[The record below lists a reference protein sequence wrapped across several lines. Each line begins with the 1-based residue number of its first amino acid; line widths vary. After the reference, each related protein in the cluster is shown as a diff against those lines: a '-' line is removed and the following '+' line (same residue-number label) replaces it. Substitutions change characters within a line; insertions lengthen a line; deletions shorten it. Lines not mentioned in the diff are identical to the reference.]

1 MMRPMRVSFSTIE
14 SAYLLFESDFPLKSG
29 CGMFG

>member
-1 MMRPMRVSFSTIE
+1 MRVSFSTRE
-14 SAYLLFESDFPLKSG
+14 SAYLLLDKDLWMKSG